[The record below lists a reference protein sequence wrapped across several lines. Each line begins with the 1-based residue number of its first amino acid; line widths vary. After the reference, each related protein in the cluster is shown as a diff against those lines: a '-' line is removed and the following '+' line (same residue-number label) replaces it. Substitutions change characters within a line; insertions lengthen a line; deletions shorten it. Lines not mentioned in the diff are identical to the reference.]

1 MLETLDTADLSL
13 LDGARILYVD
23 WYDGDHIV
31 RAIMSWTFGTL
42 DDRSPYHAALV
53 WSGVGVTLCML
64 PFVAYELDLFI
75 ANIEGTE
82 GVGARLE
89 LVDGFGE
96 IGPEES
102 SFRNQLRVFNTIE
115 GTLEDTVTF
124 TNRETGR
131 NWLRF
136 RTRII
141 ATLNRR
147 YAVQASLRLAP

>member
-1 MLETLDTADLSL
+1 MFKDNALGGVAFDPDDLSAAPTVIPIDVGDSVAFEFE
-13 LDGARILYVD
+13 DGYENEV
-23 WYDGDHIV
+23 
-31 RAIMSWTFGTL
+31 F
-42 DDRSPYHAALV
+42 LV
-53 WSGVGVTLCML
+53 FDA
-64 PFVAYELDLFI
+64 PEIRAYELELFI
-75 ANIEGTE
+75 ASIEGIE